1 MRGYRTLDQ
10 IYIEKEGKKST
21 KLRTCLGRVILCLP
35 GGYAAV
41 VKQEERTK
49 DNCITVWLITGS
61 LIIQ

>member
-10 IYIEKEGKKST
+10 VYIEKEGKKST

-41 VKQEERTK
+41 VKQEERIDDEHK
-49 DNCITVWLITGS
+49 KKI
-61 LIIQ
+61 